1 MTEYRERVPMHK
13 KALWWIAIVLFIVWL
28 ASDPRDAAQVLAD
41 VGSWIRGAGKS
52 LVAFFD
58 SLSR

>member
-1 MTEYRERVPMHK
+1 MHK

-28 ASDPRDAAQVLAD
+28 ASDPTDAAQVLAD
-41 VGSWIRGAGKS
+41 VGGWIRGAGKS